1 MVNRLKQLF
10 FIAAVVMAIPLSASD
25 SMDSWLMAA
34 LDRDAAAEIVRNKQ
48 AGRILEVKTKKQA
61 GKEIHVIKVLTD
73 NDRVKLYRVD
83 GESGKIIKNR

>member
-1 MVNRLKQLF
+1 
-10 FIAAVVMAIPLSASD
+10 MAIPLSASD